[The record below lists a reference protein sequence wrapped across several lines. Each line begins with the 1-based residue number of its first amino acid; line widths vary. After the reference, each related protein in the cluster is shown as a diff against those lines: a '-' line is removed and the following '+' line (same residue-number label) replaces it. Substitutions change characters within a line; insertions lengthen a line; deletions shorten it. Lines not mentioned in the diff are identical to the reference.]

1 MKTKLLPFALSFMA
15 LTAYAQQKAGTFSI
29 TPKMGVTVSEYTG
42 NSIAA
47 SMVCRIIPPTFVPPE
62 QYFDQRVGED
72 YFDHNNKVGLVI
84 GAEGEYHIT
93 DMFGLSLGV
102 FYAQEGANYKGE
114 GFTSHEGIKVNVD
127 NLKVNLDCITVSI
140 LANIYVWKGLA
151 LKTGIQPEFAVGKK
165 AKGDVTIEYDLPSY
179 KETTFEKPNVKSF
192 SLSIPVGVSY
202 EFKNVVADLRYSFGI
217 TNIRSEKHFFQN
229 SHSGS
234 AYNRVL
240 SFTLGY
246 KFQ

>member
-29 TPKMGVTVSEYTG
+29 TPKVGFTISEFTG
-42 NSIAA
+42 NSISA
-47 SMVCRIIPPTFVPPE
+47 SLICSVTPPSSVSPE
-62 QYFDQRVGED
+62 QYFYKRVGED
-72 YFDHNNKVGLVI
+72 YFDHSHKVGLVI
-84 GAEGEYHIT
+84 GAEGEYQIT
-93 DMFGLSLGV
+93 GMFGLSLGV

-114 GFTSHEGIKVNVD
+114 GFTSRDGIKVNVD
-127 NLKVNLDCITVSI
+127 NLKVNLDCITVPI
-140 LANIYVWKGLA
+140 LANVYVWKGLA
-151 LKTGIQPEFAVGKK
+151 LKTGIQPEFVVGKK
-165 AKGDVTIEYDLPSY
+165 AKGDVTIEYDIPSY
-179 KETTFEKPNVKSF
+179 NETTFEKPNVKSF
-192 SLSIPVGVSY
+192 SLSIPIGVSY

-217 TNIRSEKHFFQN
+217 TDIRSDKHFFQN